1 MRANAS
7 EGIIVC
13 KVQLSLNVLPVAR
26 VSTIGRMT
34 HAALMTGIPRTVEW
48 MFDDVVR
55 RRETQVLRTAYRLLG
70 NWADAEDVAQEVFVR
85 LHRHG
90 LDFPAEAALNA
101 WLYRVTVNL
110 CVDRARAVRP
120 VEPLLDHRDGA
131 ASAEASILREEQKH
145 RLMRALARLPE
156 KERAAVVLRELEGLE
171 TAEVASILGS
181 SEATV
186 RSQVSRALDR
196 LRGWM
201 EER

>member
-1 MRANAS
+1 M
-7 EGIIVC
+7 I
-13 KVQLSLNVLPVAR
+13 
-26 VSTIGRMT
+26 
-34 HAALMTGIPRTVEW
+34 HAALMSGIPRTVES

-55 RRETQVLRTAYRLLG
+55 LRETQVLRTAYRLLG

-90 LDFPAEAALNA
+90 LNFPGEAALSS

-110 CVDRARAVRP
+110 CVDRARAARP
-120 VEPLLDHRDGA
+120 VEPLLDQGDGA
-131 ASAEASILREEQKH
+131 ASAEASVLREEQKR
-145 RLMRALARLPE
+145 RLMYALGRLPA
-156 KERAAVVLRELEGLE
+156 KERAAVVLREIEGLE
-171 TAEVASILGS
+171 TAEVAAILGS

-186 RSQVSRALDR
+186 RSQISRALDR